1 MLNPSTR
8 GRFALK
14 GEHHAPEFIPRIAA
28 KFSAVQRCARRN
40 IAASHEQALSDRMLV
55 LQECTHDLTP
65 NHLDRLTRRRTGL
78 AEPARRR

>member
-28 KFSAVQRCARRN
+28 KFSGSSTVRPPQYRR
-40 IAASHEQALSDRMLV
+40 
-55 LQECTHDLTP
+55 
-65 NHLDRLTRRRTGL
+65 L
-78 AEPARRR
+78 A